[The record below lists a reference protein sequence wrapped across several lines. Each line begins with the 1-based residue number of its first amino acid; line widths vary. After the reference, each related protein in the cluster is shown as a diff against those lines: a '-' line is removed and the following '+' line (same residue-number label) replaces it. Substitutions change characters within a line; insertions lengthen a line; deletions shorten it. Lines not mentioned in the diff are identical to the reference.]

1 MIIINADDWG
11 RSVGETDAALECH
24 KRGRITSVT
33 AMSFM
38 ADSQRARDL
47 AIEHGVSAGLH
58 LNLSQPFSAATAPA
72 SLVSRQQRVCA
83 FINAHKYAFLLYNP
97 ALRND
102 FLYTYEAQS
111 DEFMRLY
118 GKPPSHIDGH
128 HHKHLCSNLL
138 LGGVIPPGKR
148 VRRSFFF
155 WPGEKGVV
163 NRGYRRLIDHLLA
176 KRYRVTDYFFAL
188 SQCLQRDRLVRVLA
202 LAKTSTVELMAHPAN
217 QPEATC
223 LLSDDYA
230 AQLAGLDRGT
240 YHSV

>member
-1 MIIINADDWG
+1 MIIVNADDWG
-11 RSVGETDAALECH
+11 RSVAETDAALACH
-24 KRGRITSVT
+24 RRGRITSVT

-38 ADSQRARDL
+38 ADSERARDL
-47 AIEHGVSAGLH
+47 ALGHGISAGLH
-58 LNLSQPFSAATAPA
+58 LNVSQPFSAATAPA
-72 SLVSRQQRVCA
+72 ALVSRQQRVCA

-102 FLYTYEAQS
+102 FVYTYEAQCE
-111 DEFMRLY
+111 EFARLY
-118 GKPPSHIDGH
+118 GKAPSHIDGH

-138 LGGVIPPGKR
+138 LDRVIPKGKK

-155 WPGEKGVV
+155 WPGEKGMV
-163 NRGYRRLIDHLLA
+163 NRSYRRLIDHVLA
-176 KRYRVTDYFFAL
+176 RRYRVTDYFFAL
-188 SQCLQRDRLVRVLA
+188 SQCLQRDRLERVLA

-217 QPEATC
+217 PREATC
-223 LLSDDYA
+223 LMSDDYA